1 MTTLASAGR
10 RVPDIL
16 PEVTVTQVICD
27 ARKEWLS
34 QPEQQQSHSK
44 VLERPGMTR
53 DRAKRTMT
61 SRFRSMLKEKYGGV
75 LWFQVLISTGSIPP
89 RMLELANVQLAQRT
103 LEQKHRAPASSRGPA
118 SAASAGEPIGSQH
131 VVSVAKRQRQ
141 LAKQKIKA
149 VREETEKRIS
159 SSYSGNHTDRKSDEE
174 FAKLQAEAEV
184 ALRRASDGSR
194 ASGHAYKLDGQAHG
208 APQTSNFAILL
219 ADFCGE
225 RHINVATGVRN
236 EVPNRPATLRNR

>member
-1 MTTLASAGR
+1 MNNLASAG

-27 ARKEWLS
+27 ARTEWLS

-103 LEQKHRAPASSRGPA
+103 LEQEHRAPASPRGPA
-118 SAASAGEPIGSQH
+118 EPSGSQH
-131 VVSVAKRQRQ
+131 VVSDAKRQRQ
-141 LAKQKIKA
+141 DANKKNKA
-149 VREETEKRIS
+149 VRVETENR
-159 SSYSGNHTDRKSDEE
+159 YHGYTVGRMSDEG
-174 FAKLQAEAEV
+174 FAKLQAEAAV
-184 ALRRASDGSR
+184 ALRRASNKSE
-194 ASGHAYKLDGQAHG
+194 ASGHAYKLDGQTYG
-208 APQTSNFAILL
+208 APQTSSFAILL
-219 ADFCGE
+219 AEYCNE
-225 RHINVATGVRN
+225 RHISVTTGFRN
-236 EVPNRPATLRNR
+236 EVRNR

>member
-27 ARKEWLS
+27 ARTEWLS
-34 QPEQQQSHSK
+34 QPEQKQSHDMLLK
-44 VLERPGMTR
+44 RPGMNR
-53 DRAKRTMT
+53 DRAKRTMA

-103 LEQKHRAPASSRGPA
+103 LEQKHRAPASPRGPA
-118 SAASAGEPIGSQH
+118 EPIGSQH

-141 LAKQKIKA
+141 LAKQKIKV
-149 VREETEKRIS
+149 VREETEKR
-159 SSYSGNHTDRKSDEE
+159 SSYSYYGNHTDRMSDEG
-174 FAKLQAEAEV
+174 FAKLQAEAAV
-184 ALRRASDGSR
+184 ALRRASDKSQ
-194 ASGHAYKLDGQAHG
+194 ASGHAYKLDGQTYG
-208 APQTSNFAILL
+208 APQTSSFAILL
-219 ADFCGE
+219 AEYCNE
-225 RHINVATGVRN
+225 RHISVTTGFRN
-236 EVPNRPATLRNR
+236 EVRNR

>member
-1 MTTLASAGR
+1 M
-10 RVPDIL
+10 
-16 PEVTVTQVICD
+16 TQVICD
-27 ARKEWLS
+27 ARTEWLS
-34 QPEQQQSHSK
+34 QPEQQQSYSK

-53 DRAKRTMT
+53 DRAKRTMN
-61 SRFRSMLKEKYGGV
+61 SKWRSMLKAKYGGV

-103 LEQKHRAPASSRGPA
+103 LEQKHRAPASPRGPA
-118 SAASAGEPIGSQH
+118 EPIGSQH

-141 LAKQKIKA
+141 QARKMLKV
-149 VREETEKRIS
+149 VREETEKR
-159 SSYSGNHTDRKSDEE
+159 SSYYGNHTDRKSDEE

-225 RHINVATGVRN
+225 RHINVATGFL
-236 EVPNRPATLRNR
+236 ELSHQSNR

>member
-27 ARKEWLS
+27 ARTEWLS
-34 QPEQQQSHSK
+34 QPEQKQSHRTLLQK
-44 VLERPGMTR
+44 PGING
-53 DRAKRTMT
+53 DRAKRTMN
-61 SRFRSMLKEKYGGV
+61 SKWRSMLKAKYGGV

-103 LEQKHRAPASSRGPA
+103 LEQKHRAPASPRGPA
-118 SAASAGEPIGSQH
+118 EPIGSQH

-141 LAKQKIKA
+141 QAKQKIKA
-149 VREETEKRIS
+149 VREETENR
-159 SSYSGNHTDRKSDEE
+159 SSYHGYTDRMSDEG
-174 FAKLQAEAEV
+174 FAKLQAEAAV
-184 ALRRASDGSR
+184 ALRRASDKSR

-225 RHINVATGVRN
+225 RHINVATGFS
-236 EVPNRPATLRNR
+236 ELSHQRNR